1 MFLVFVIFDGPF
13 DLEQNPGT
21 FLGRSSNSIMVW
33 SPGHSKGFGQV
44 LNGKM
49 FATMGM
55 PFTNGNNHMCM
66 SAFKVCMSPH
76 NPKCNESEMTN
87 L

>member
-1 MFLVFVIFDGPF
+1 MEGQGNHEWLLLTKQCVFLVFVIFDGPF

-21 FLGRSSNSIMVW
+21 FLGRSSNSVMVW

-55 PFTNGNNHMCM
+55 PFTNGNNHMCICPCV
-66 SAFKVCMSPH
+66 SF
-76 NPKCNESEMTN
+76 
-87 L
+87 